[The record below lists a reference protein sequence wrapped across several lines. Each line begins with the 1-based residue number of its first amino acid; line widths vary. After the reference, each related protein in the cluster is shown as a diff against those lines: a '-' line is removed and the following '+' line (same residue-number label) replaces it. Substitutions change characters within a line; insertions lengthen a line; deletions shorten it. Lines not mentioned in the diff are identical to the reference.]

1 MIVSCGE
8 ALVDLVPDPV
18 AGGGPMNVAIAA
30 ARLGAPAAFAGGIST
45 DVYGDL
51 LWEHLVANR
60 VDTRLC
66 RRFDAPTAR
75 ALVEHVPK
83 LRFRFDGDG
92 TADTLL
98 DDVNLASL
106 RNGPHIVHGGTLGLF
121 RGRTAETLADL
132 VEHHDGIVS
141 LDPNIRPQI
150 IGDRTRW
157 EHFHE
162 RWITRTDIY
171 KASDEDLAWIW
182 PNQSADSAARSLL
195 ARGVSAVV
203 VTRGADG
210 LTVVTED
217 GEVQVGAP
225 PVEVLDTVGVGDTI
239 VAVVLASLL
248 ELATNDGV
256 LDVGDV
262 SLSVWKTIAR
272 RAVAAAAITCSRV
285 GSDPPYRTDLD
296 W

>member
-51 LWEHLVANR
+51 LWEHLVANG

-106 RNGPHIVHGGTLGLF
+106 RDGPHIVHGGTLGLF

-225 PVEVLDTVGVGDTI
+225 PVEVLDTVGAGDTI

>member
-45 DVYGDL
+45 DDHGEL
-51 LWEHLVANR
+51 LWEHLVANS

-66 RRFDAPTAR
+66 RRFDAPTAQ
-75 ALVEHVPK
+75 AIVEHVPE
-83 LRFRFDGDG
+83 LRFRFEGDG

-98 DDVNLASL
+98 DDVDLAAL
-106 RNGPHIVHGGTLGLF
+106 AGGPHLVHGGTLGLF
-121 RGRTAETLADL
+121 RGRTAETLADI
-132 VEHHDGIVS
+132 VERHDGLVS
-141 LDPNIRPQI
+141 LDSNIRPQVI
-150 IGDRTRW
+150 EDRTRW

-162 RWITRTDIY
+162 RWIAHTDIY

-182 PNQSADSAARSLL
+182 PNQSADSAARALL
-195 ARGVSAVV
+195 ARGVSAVII
-203 VTRGADG
+203 TRGADG
-210 LTVVTED
+210 LTVVTPD

-225 PVEVLDTVGVGDTI
+225 QVDVIDTVGAGDTI

-248 ELATNDGV
+248 ELAANDGV
-256 LDVGDV
+256 IEIDGV
-262 SLSVWKTIAR
+262 SLSSWKTIAR
-272 RAVAAAAITCSRV
+272 RAAAAAAITCSRA
-285 GSDPPYRTDLD
+285 GADPPYRTALD